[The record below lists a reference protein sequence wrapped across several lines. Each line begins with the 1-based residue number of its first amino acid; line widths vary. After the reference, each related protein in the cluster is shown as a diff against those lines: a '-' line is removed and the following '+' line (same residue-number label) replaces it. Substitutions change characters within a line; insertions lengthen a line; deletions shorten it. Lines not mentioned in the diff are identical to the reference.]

1 MSTLGFII
9 IAALLVSLISFVGAL
24 GLIRT
29 KSASARHGATLVGF
43 AAGVMLSSAVLAL
56 LPEALEEAGS
66 SIAFPL
72 FWGIVLFFFLERF
85 LLWVHHHHEPHGVKP
100 TAPLILVGDGMHN
113 FIDGVAIAAAFLT
126 SPVLGVT
133 TTIAIAAH
141 EIPQELADLS
151 LLIYSGMKKNVALAL
166 NFASGLT
173 AIVGAVIGYFY
184 LEHLRE
190 NLPLILAFTVGM
202 FLYIACSD
210 LIPDLHKDFA
220 KQKRWQQTIPFV
232 VGISIMW
239 ILTLILHE

>member
-1 MSTLGFII
+1 MSTLGLII
-9 IAALLVSLISFVGAL
+9 TASLFVSLISFVGAL

-29 KSASARHGATLVGF
+29 KGSSARHGTTLVAF
-43 AAGVMLSSAVLAL
+43 AAGVMLASAVLAL

-85 LLWVHHHHEPHGVKP
+85 LLWIHHHHEPHGVKP

-126 SPVLGVT
+126 SPLLGAT
-133 TTIAIAAH
+133 TTLAIAAH
-141 EIPQELADLS
+141 EIPQEIADLS
-151 LLIYSGMKKNVALAL
+151 LLIYSGMKKRIALAL
-166 NFASGLT
+166 NFVSGLT
-173 AIVGAVIGYFY
+173 AMVGAIGGYFY

-210 LIPDLHKDFA
+210 LIPEMHKDFA
-220 KQKRWQQTIPFV
+220 KQKRWQQTLPFI
-232 VGISIMW
+232 VGVCIMW
-239 ILTLILHE
+239 IITLFLHE